1 MKLSHRDFRPQRR
14 LKYVAQPPKR
24 RPTLRILLL
33 AAIGLAVYLKY
44 DTVVTSR
51 TFQNLRNNS
60 EALFEGLVN
69 NGSDSLSANV
79 PDAGLRWSQDSAS
92 LEAVCSSPKA
102 DSCLERWRGLGSETV
117 GSLNAILRKAFF
129 QWDADAGG
137 GFLARFR
144 RVPNESDPLAPG
156 NTGTLLEMDRLEL
169 RGAKGTV
176 VLERNPEKNALCAE
190 GRCLDE
196 IKPRAPF
203 ANFRQAAVPIYSD
216 AQEARIPAAVFIP
229 LGDAAAGPVLSGR
242 VVGLSAPAPTDTN
255 PALIGA
261 AIPDSGGPVAGAIAT
276 LSQWVKIHH
285 GRNIFSYYRGFAE
298 LHAGLRPGKVV
309 NTGDTLGLVPGKG
322 DSLGVLEL
330 RIERDGLMVDPYAF
344 LGLQQDSAG
353 PVDVH

>member
-1 MKLSHRDFRPQRR
+1 VKLSHRDFRPQRR

-60 EALFEGLVN
+60 EALFQGLVN
-69 NGSDSLSANV
+69 KGSDSLSANAS
-79 PDAGLRWSQDSAS
+79 DAGLRWSRDSAS
-92 LEAVCSSPKA
+92 LEAICSSPKV
-102 DSCLERWRGLGSETV
+102 DSCLEQWRGLGKETV
-117 GSLNAILRKAFF
+117 GSLNAFLRKAFA

-156 NTGTLLEMDRLEL
+156 NAGTLLEMDRLEL

-196 IKPRAPF
+196 LSPRAPF
-203 ANFRQAAVPIYSD
+203 ANFRQAAFPLRSD
-216 AQEARIPAAVFIP
+216 TQEARIPAAAFIP

-242 VVGLSAPAPTDTN
+242 VVGVSALAQADSIPAPTGT
-255 PALIGA
+255 
-261 AIPDSGGPVAGAIAT
+261 AIPDSAAETPGALAS
-276 LSQWVKIHH
+276 LRQWVKIYH

-298 LHAGLRPGKVV
+298 LHGDLRPGKVV

-330 RIERDGLMVDPYAF
+330 RIEQNGLMVDPYAF
-344 LGLQQDSAG
+344 LGLRQDSAG
-353 PVDVH
+353 PADVH